1 MCTIVYNHV
10 SCTLLLPSGFLRN
23 QTVFLLKETGIFY
36 MNLLSRNRFYW
47 LKLFILIVITVAGF
61 FWSFFIG
68 RYPLTVREVWD
79 ILCSVFADITKY
91 WDDNM
96 QKVVLTVRFPRIMA
110 AILVGGALS
119 VSGASYQTLF
129 KNPMVS
135 PDLLGVSA
143 DAGFGAALVMLRGGT
158 WWEIQASAFLF
169 GVGAVLAAYLIGQVF
184 GNRSITVLVLAG
196 VVVSSFFQ
204 ALLSIIKT
212 LADTE
217 DALPSITFWLM
228 GSLGKVDNDD
238 IRLMLPLAIAS
249 LVLLFL
255 FRHQIDTMAA
265 GEAEAAT
272 MGVNVTLVKS
282 VVVLCSTVMTVI
294 SVSVCGIIGWVGMVV
309 PHIAR
314 ALVGVSYG
322 RLVSTSFFIGG
333 IVLLLVDNLI
343 RGMTAV
349 NLPLGV
355 LTSLLGTPI
364 FVLLLA
370 KSGKEWR

>member
-1 MCTIVYNHV
+1 MRTLQGRQRYYWWK
-10 SCTLLLPSGFLRN
+10 LLLL
-23 QTVFLLKETGIFY
+23 
-36 MNLLSRNRFYW
+36 
-47 LKLFILIVITVAGF
+47 ITVTVVGF

-68 RYPLTVREVWD
+68 RYPLTIGEVID
-79 ILCSVFADITKY
+79 ILRASFMPVEPY
-91 WDDNM
+91 WDDTM
-96 QKVVLTVRFPRIMA
+96 ATVVRDVRFPRIIA

-119 VSGASYQTLF
+119 VAGASYQTMF

-143 DAGFGAALVMLRGGT
+143 GAAFVMLRQGA
-158 WWEIQASAFLF
+158 WWEIQASAFFF
-169 GVGAVLAAYLIGQVF
+169 GILAVLLAYLISWVF

-204 ALLSIIKT
+204 ALLSIVKT

-228 GSLGKVDNDD
+228 GSLSKVDNEDVA
-238 IRLMLPLAIAS
+238 LLVPLTLIS
-249 LVLLFL
+249 LFLLFL

-272 MGVNVTLVKS
+272 MGVNVPLVKG
-282 VVVLCSTVMTVI
+282 VVILCSTLMTVVT
-294 SVSVCGIIGWVGMVV
+294 VSFCGIIGWVGMVV
-309 PHIAR
+309 PHLAR
-314 ALVGVSYG
+314 ALVGASYG
-322 RLVSTSFFIGG
+322 RLVSVSFFIGG
-333 IVLLLVDNLI
+333 IVLLLVDNMI
-343 RGMTAV
+343 RGTMAV

-355 LTSLLGTPI
+355 LTSLMGTPV

-370 KSGKEWR
+370 KSGKEWH

>member
-1 MCTIVYNHV
+1 MRTLQGRQRYYWWK
-10 SCTLLLPSGFLRN
+10 LLLL
-23 QTVFLLKETGIFY
+23 
-36 MNLLSRNRFYW
+36 
-47 LKLFILIVITVAGF
+47 ITVTVVGF

-68 RYPLTVREVWD
+68 RYPLTIGEVID
-79 ILCSVFADITKY
+79 ILRASFMQVEPC
-91 WDDNM
+91 WDDTM
-96 QKVVLTVRFPRIMA
+96 ATVVRDVRFPRIIA

-119 VSGASYQTLF
+119 VAGASYQTMF

-143 DAGFGAALVMLRGGT
+143 GAGFGAAFVMLRQGA
-158 WWEIQASAFLF
+158 WWEIQASAFFF
-169 GVGAVLAAYLIGQVF
+169 GILAVLLAYLISWVF

-204 ALLSIIKT
+204 ALLSIVKT

-228 GSLGKVDNDD
+228 GSLSKVDNEDVA
-238 IRLMLPLAIAS
+238 LLVPLTLIS
-249 LVLLFL
+249 LFLLFL

-272 MGVNVTLVKS
+272 MGVNVPLVKG
-282 VVVLCSTVMTVI
+282 VVILCSTLMTVVT
-294 SVSVCGIIGWVGMVV
+294 VSFCGIIGWGGMVV
-309 PHIAR
+309 PHLAR
-314 ALVGVSYG
+314 ALVGASYG
-322 RLVSTSFFIGG
+322 RLVSVSFFIGG
-333 IVLLLVDNLI
+333 IVLLLVDNMI
-343 RGMTAV
+343 RGTMAV

-355 LTSLLGTPI
+355 LTSLMGTPV

-370 KSGKEWR
+370 KSGKEWH

>member
-1 MCTIVYNHV
+1 
-10 SCTLLLPSGFLRN
+10 
-23 QTVFLLKETGIFY
+23 
-36 MNLLSRNRFYW
+36 
-47 LKLFILIVITVAGF
+47 
-61 FWSFFIG
+61 
-68 RYPLTVREVWD
+68 
-79 ILCSVFADITKY
+79 
-91 WDDNM
+91 M

-143 DAGFGAALVMLRGGT
+143 GAGFGAALVMLRGGT

-314 ALVGVSYG
+314 ALVGASYG

>member
-1 MCTIVYNHV
+1 MF
-10 SCTLLLPSGFLRN
+10 SKG
-23 QTVFLLKETGIFY
+23 Q
-36 MNLLSRNRFYW
+36 SRYYW
-47 LKLFILIVITVAGF
+47 CKLFILIAITIAGF

-68 RYPLTVREVWD
+68 RYPLTWREVFD
-79 ILCSVFADITKY
+79 ILRSSFMHVKPY
-91 WDDNM
+91 WDENM
-96 QKVVLTVRFPRIMA
+96 SIVVLNVRFPRIIA

-119 VSGASYQTLF
+119 VSGASYQTMF

-143 DAGFGAALVMLRGGT
+143 GAGFGAALVMLNGGD
-158 WWEIQASAFLF
+158 WWKIQTNAFLF
-169 GVGAVLAAYLIGQVF
+169 GILAVLSAYLISHIF

-204 ALLSIIKT
+204 ALLSVVKT

-228 GSLGKVDNDD
+228 GSLGRVDNED
-238 IRLMLPLAIAS
+238 IKLLILIVIVSML
-249 LVLLFL
+249 LLFF

-272 MGVNVTLVKS
+272 MGVNVNLVKGI
-282 VVVLCSTVMTVI
+282 VILCATMMTVV
-294 SVSVCGIIGWVGMVV
+294 SVSLCGIIGWVGMVV

-314 ALVGVSYG
+314 ALVGANYG
-322 RLVSTSFFIGG
+322 RLISTSFFIGG
-333 IVLLLVDNLI
+333 IVLLVVDNLI
-343 RGMTAV
+343 RGTMAV
-349 NLPLGV
+349 DLPLGV
-355 LTSLLGTPI
+355 LTSLLGTPV

-370 KSGKEWR
+370 KSGKEWH

>member
-1 MCTIVYNHV
+1 MKLMT
-10 SCTLLLPSGFLRN
+10 
-23 QTVFLLKETGIFY
+23 K
-36 MNLLSRNRFYW
+36 NRFYW
-47 LKLFILIVITVAGF
+47 PKLLILAAITAVGF

-68 RYPLTVREVWD
+68 RYPLTGREVLD
-79 ILCSVFADITKY
+79 ILGSTFLNIEQY
-91 WDDNM
+91 WDATM
-96 QKVVLTVRFPRIMA
+96 ATVVLEVRLPRILA

-119 VSGASYQTLF
+119 VSGASYQTMF

-143 DAGFGAALVMLRGGT
+143 GAGFGAALVMLNKGA
-158 WWEIQASAFLF
+158 WWEIQSSAFLF
-169 GVGAVLAAYLIGQVF
+169 GIMAVLLAYLIGHIF

-204 ALLSIIKT
+204 ALLSVIKT

-238 IRLMLPLAIAS
+238 IRLMLPLTLVS
-249 LVLLFL
+249 LLLLFL
-255 FRHQIDTMAA
+255 FRHQIDTMSA

-272 MGVNVTLVKS
+272 MGVNVPLVKA
-282 VVVLCSTVMTVI
+282 VVVLCSTLMTVV
-294 SVSVCGIIGWVGMVV
+294 SVSMCGIIGWVGMVV
-309 PHIAR
+309 PHVAR
-314 ALVGVSYG
+314 ALVGASYG

-343 RGMTAV
+343 RGTMAV
-349 NLPLGV
+349 DMPLGV
-355 LTSLLGTPI
+355 LTSLMGTPV

-370 KSGKEWR
+370 KSGKEWH